1 MEVDNVESGE
11 FQAVPKRKA
20 AKRKIEPENVKEDA
34 SAMEVE
40 IPETIKRPAFPPVKK
55 EKLSNGTEVRKV
67 PVPKHRYQPLKD
79 NWMKI
84 FTPIVEHLRLQV
96 RFNLKVRQVEIR
108 TCKETEDISNLQKAA
123 DFVQAFIRGFEIDD
137 ALSLIRLDDLFVD
150 SFEIKDVKASLK
162 GDHVN
167 RSIGRLA
174 GKGGRTK
181 FTIENVSKTRIVL
194 ADQKIHILGSYKNI
208 AIAKRAICNL
218 ILGSPPSKIYDRTWN
233 DEGMTTIKH
242 CIGFREK

>member
-1 MEVDNVESGE
+1 MEVNNVESGE

-20 AKRKIEPENVKEDA
+20 AKRKVEPENVADA

-40 IPETIKRPAFPPVKK
+40 IPETIKRPSFPPVKK
-55 EKLSNGTEVRKV
+55 EKLSNGTEVRKI
-67 PVPKHRYQPLKD
+67 PVPTHRYSPLKE

-84 FTPIVEHLRLQV
+84 FTPIVEHLHLQV

-123 DFVQAFIRGFEIDD
+123 DFVRAFIYGFEVDD
-137 ALSLIRLDDLFVD
+137 ALALIRLDDLFVD

-162 GDHVN
+162 GDHLN

-218 ILGSPPSKIYDRTWN
+218 ILAVRSLVGN
-233 DEGMTTIKH
+233 
-242 CIGFREK
+242 GFLLT